1 MNSREKGRR
10 GEVELAKVL
19 REYGYE
25 ARRGQQYKGGADSP
39 DVIGIDGVHIE
50 CKRVETLNIEK
61 AMQQSTRDAGDNV
74 PVVMHRKNG
83 EKWKVTMW
91 LDDWVRFEWG
101 QHGNT

>member
-91 LDDWVRFEWG
+91 LDDWVRFERG